1 MTRNVRNPSDRRAN
15 QLPNKL
21 RIIAGRWRGV
31 PISFPPHPELRPTPD
46 RVRETLFNWLARAI
60 VDARC
65 LDLFAGSGA
74 LAFEALSRGAREVV
88 CVDRD
93 REVVRH
99 LQDTAKRLLR
109 DAASADQQRAPGFEA
124 IARDALAYLSGP
136 ARAFDIVFLDPPYA
150 SDVLTHVLPRLA
162 AGWLAPEALVYLEAP
177 ADAGLPAL
185 PSGWSIHRSKSA
197 GQVGYHLLRAS

>member
-1 MTRNVRNPSDRRAN
+1 MTRPAKRSPQR
-15 QLPNKL
+15 LPNKL

-31 PISFPPHPELRPTPD
+31 PITFPANPELRPTPD
-46 RVRETLFNWLARAI
+46 RVRETLFNWLQGVI

-88 CVDRD
+88 CVERD
-93 REVVRH
+93 PSVVRH
-99 LQDTAKRLLR
+99 LQDTAKKLR
-109 DAASADQQRAPGFEA
+109 AEGFEA
-124 IARDALAYLSGP
+124 VASGALDFLRGTP
-136 ARAFDIVFLDPPYA
+136 RAFDLVFLDPPYA
-150 SDVLTHVLPRLA
+150 SDVLPAVLERLA
-162 AGWLAPEALVYLEAP
+162 RGWLASNALVYVEAG

-185 PSGWSIHRSKSA
+185 PSGWSVHRTKSA

>member
-1 MTRNVRNPSDRRAN
+1 MTRNAKRLTERRAN

-46 RVRETLFNWLARAI
+46 RVRETLFNWLQPAI

-88 CVDRD
+88 CVERD

-99 LQDTAKRLLR
+99 LQDTAKRL
-109 DAASADQQRAPGFEA
+109 RAEGFEA
-124 IARDALAYLSGP
+124 VASDALAYLSGS

-150 SDVLTHVLPRLA
+150 SDVLTGVLPRLTQ
-162 AGWLAPEALVYLEAP
+162 GWLAPAALIYLEAP
-177 ADAGLPAL
+177 ADAGLPSL
-185 PSGWSIHRSKSA
+185 PSGWSVHRSKSA